1 MTWWAME
8 VRGMTGDC
16 RERSGVD
23 GGCEGS
29 GESAARGVF
38 VREPY
43 ESIGRKRCW
52 SVSAATKLVLVI
64 N

>member
-1 MTWWAME
+1 MS
-8 VRGMTGDC
+8 GDC

-29 GESAARGVF
+29 GESAARGRLVC
-38 VREPY
+38 EPY
-43 ESIGRKRCW
+43 ESIRRKRCW
-52 SVSAATKLVLVI
+52 SVSAAAKLVLVI